1 MTTTTVSIPA
11 PGGTVTIVDNT
22 AVAVQALT
30 VLLDRTWGAQ
40 GLNVPGTAITN
51 LARINTNTAGQVTM
65 LVEIINSLDSI
76 KDNLELLN
84 NNMTRLNANAALG
97 VTVQQMQ
104 FLDQAKSNQFNQANA
119 NAALIR
125 AKEKPIEI
133 PKGDLATNVKTTIND
148 ISDLN
153 VMAQVAT
160 ITSNGLNFVTTT
172 AFQIG
177 DDLIGGALD
186 ATGITA
192 LWKDAQKKL
201 KTLYNA
207 IPFSRRA
214 AADTNATASVTQ
226 SGTPAV
232 TPPTTT
238 IDT

>member
-1 MTTTTVSIPA
+1 MPTTITMSGPGTTTL
-11 PGGTVTIVDNT
+11 VDDAAAAIALQT
-22 AVAVQALT
+22 AALEKI
-30 VLLDRTWGAQ
+30 WGAA
-40 GLNVPGTAITN
+40 GVNVPGTAITN

-65 LVEIINSLDSI
+65 LIEILNALESINS
-76 KDNLELLN
+76 NLELLN

-104 FLDQAKSNQFNQANA
+104 FLDQAKSNQFNQLNA
-119 NAALIR
+119 NAALVR

-133 PKGDLATNVKTTIND
+133 PKGDLATNIKTTVAD

-153 VMAQVAT
+153 LMAQVAT
-160 ITSNGLNFVTTT
+160 ITSNGLNFVTQT

-192 LWKDAQKKL
+192 LWKTAQNKL
-201 KTLYNA
+201 KALYNQ
-207 IPFSRRA
+207 IPFSRKVA
-214 AADTNATASVTQ
+214 VDANSNTSMIQ
-226 SGTPAV
+226 SGTPTV

-238 IDT
+238 INT